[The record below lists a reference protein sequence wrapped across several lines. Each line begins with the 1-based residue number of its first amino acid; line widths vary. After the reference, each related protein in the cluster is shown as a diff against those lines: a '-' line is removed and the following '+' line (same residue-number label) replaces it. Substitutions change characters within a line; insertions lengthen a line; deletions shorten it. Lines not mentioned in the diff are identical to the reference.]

1 MKTFHSRSGNDRS
14 LSVRAVY
21 FTRHFFHGFESN
33 WDWLKMSDKLA
44 KFDFF
49 QSSPIE
55 QNNFDNPLE
64 KTAERTLILSIFCHG
79 KYDFLIYFICI
90 LENSNN
96 SIFRHLQGSPDGS
109 IARLYRP
116 KCIIPFREIFKNFAR
131 TRVQLCAAWVLRC
144 VRGSLSTG
152 VYRIKL

>member
-1 MKTFHSRSGNDRS
+1 MTGHFQLGPFS
-14 LSVRAVY
+14 LPGISFAVWN
-21 FTRHFFHGFESN
+21 RIEIGLKRVIS
-33 WDWLKMSDKLA
+33 WLSLV
-44 KFDFF
+44 FF

-64 KTAERTLILSIFCHG
+64 KTAERSLILSIFRHG

-109 IARLYRP
+109 IARLYRS